1 MRKGEDKG
9 GRIRLRWEKV
19 RGEDRW
25 GRERKKTLV
34 GGRGKAG
41 KGKSR
46 KGLVE
51 DNLKHNFGDNSV
63 IF

>member
-41 KGKSR
+41 KA
-46 KGLVE
+46 L
-51 DNLKHNFGDNSV
+51 LKTT
-63 IF
+63 